1 MLGFWW
7 DKNYRQLHLPQNIIM
22 TILLWLIALI
32 CELIRLILL
41 PIKFVGFKTYA
52 AVFIT
57 DNLLFVY
64 NHFCRHLEQAWLYS
78 IAIYVGFVLCVLLLK
93 FIRGRIC
100 KLESR
105 ISHMLS
111 CSLFRTIY
119 IKPGLLC
126 RIKKKKEKE
135 VEKNA

>member
-22 TILLWLIALI
+22 TMILWLIALI
-32 CELIRLILL
+32 CDLIRLILL

-52 AVFIT
+52 SVFIT
-57 DNLLFVY
+57 DSLLFVY
-64 NHFCRHLEQAWLYS
+64 NHFYRHLEQAWLYS

-93 FIRGRIC
+93 FIRRRIC

-105 ISHMLS
+105 LSHMLS

-119 IKPGLLC
+119 IKPSLAE
-126 RIKKKKEKE
+126 RIIYKIKKKKE
-135 VEKNA
+135 V